1 MAVDQLSLFSAAG
14 SVRQPTS
21 SGEHSSKR
29 LRRLCVDTWLS
40 GDMFNQLM
48 DQLQLHA
55 RQYDPQ
61 AHVTEL
67 PVEQQPPAGVCVGGV
82 SGRMGTRPPAQ
93 QRWVD
98 LPFVCV
104 DCETTGLDP
113 QQNRIIEVAWVTLQ
127 GQRVLGSESRLCGI
141 EEPLPEVTTQITGIT
156 QEMLAGKPPFVD
168 HVDALLEAVKQAEFV
183 VAYNADFDK
192 RFLQAE
198 CARSGKTFPDK
209 PWVDPYIF
217 IREIDRYKRSKRLA
231 DAAARWGV
239 VLEQAHRAESDAVAA
254 AQLLIKL
261 SERISCNSLADL
273 VKRQADLKREQEI
286 GFREYLTRKQAQ
298 EQQVALEK

>member
-1 MAVDQLSLFSAAG
+1 MAVDQLSLFSATGAA
-14 SVRQPTS
+14 RQPTS

-29 LRRLCVDTWLS
+29 LRRLCVDTRLS

-67 PVEQQPPAGVCVGGV
+67 PVEQPPPAGVCVGGV
-82 SGRMGTRPPAQ
+82 SGRKGTQSPAQ
-93 QRWVD
+93 RRWVD

-113 QQNRIIEVAWVTLQ
+113 QQNRVVEVAWVTVQ

-141 EEPLPEVTTQITGIT
+141 QEPVPEVTTQITGIT
-156 QEMLAGKPPFVD
+156 QEMLAGKPPFAD
-168 HVDALLEAVKQAEFV
+168 HIAVLSEAVRQAEFL
-183 VAYNADFDK
+183 VAYNADFDR

-198 CARSGKTFPDK
+198 FARAGKTLPDK

-239 VLEQAHRAESDAVAA
+239 VLEQAHRAQSDAVAA

-261 SERISCNSLADL
+261 AERISCNSLADL
-273 VKRQADLKREQEI
+273 VQRQADLKRQQEI
-286 GFREYLTRKQAQ
+286 GFREYLARKQAQ
-298 EQQVALEK
+298 EQQVSLEK